1 MTRLYS
7 PSQPLCGGAVASW
20 LVRPIPDRV
29 VRVRALAGVL
39 VLYSWARHFTR
50 TVLLF
55 TQLYKWVPENML
67 GVTLRWISIPS
78 RGE

>member
-1 MTRLYS
+1 M
-7 PSQPLCGGAVASW
+7 
-20 LVRPIPDRV
+20 LVRSTPDRV

-39 VLYSWARHFTR
+39 VLCSWARRFTR

-55 TQLYKWVPENML
+55 TQLYKWVPVNML

-78 RGE
+78 RGGEAILLAASY